1 MAGFMLT
8 LHHFDT
14 TTRVG
19 LELTEAIS
27 YCVANYLFPKAHF
40 SVGHINLD
48 TTEPKHLSP
57 YCGQS
62 LQFSS
67 GQRMYFSDQP
77 IGELLYPTPS
87 DRAAYGSLPFTP
99 CKSFHELRRM
109 RVLVIDHE
117 TGDSNGVLSDRQF
130 ARELVGDCWGKMSLS
145 LAEQFTS
152 RTDTP
157 IQFRLGIR
165 PQEGNDHYRI
175 AKGTLAPDGRI
186 ERLGG
191 TIEVAADSTVA
202 RELNF
207 GQYDLIFATSMF
219 KGRKGA
225 EAIAPGSYL
234 LDLGLGVK
242 IEAEYGRQKLGAQV
256 LVNYPVGVTQD
267 ILPKL
272 EIKAQQLKAALGS
285 PHALAREFITY
296 YEEKQEQRTARESG
310 FDLFGTTFDALF
322 DAETDPEGMS
332 REETLYAILKTDLAH
347 YGQLLEH
354 PFVIDELKSFA
365 QNRWTELAYSGGIKF
380 HSALA
385 QPCNKLADNEVCV
398 PLMPDGTE
406 LILTRSPL
414 VNSNGVIILTNRHIP
429 ELMSLRGCLHINPV
443 TAAKHLQADF
453 DGDRLAF
460 ERADKYPA
468 LAAEIK
474 EKLLPEKRYPD
485 VVKRHKVAYHGS
497 FEEIALRCAH
507 NDVGTIANQIMRAV
521 SIYNDTLNRPTTTLP
536 NYLKQ
541 VARYYAQQCEQLRE
555 GKLTISNHY
564 HQPMQEIAR
573 HAGKESLSATDT
585 QDVLTHVRTIQHQIV
600 CDLSNELQVAVDG
613 PKSSARPNMV
623 LFEACKRVGNCI
635 PVSFIKDKKND
646 ALYRDEPA
654 TASTFCPVGMMAR
667 LVNQHFAQVHLS
679 SRPIHLFRRLFPEP
693 PLGLN
698 EIGREIKEAYNEKLS
713 SVAALRDALTRDPER
728 RLPHLTLE
736 HNRKEIAITHLDAFP
751 TLELLANSQSLD
763 VRLIPRPPSIKDD
776 IPNHLFAQALINGQ
790 TCILGAVSLAD
801 SHGSQLKAGMR
812 FDGATVSICPAI
824 TESRIEAGWR
834 SLRSYVAMVRS
845 EHSPEERRHL
855 AAALWHAAHTKDEYR
870 SKKSVV
876 AFSLFPEESLNQLK
890 ELQFRELQVIG
901 LQYPTNQ
908 HRGHHFDQ
916 GQVIAEVVEQP
927 IAAKDGSITIKRGI
941 AIEGKFLAPFQ
952 QESPN
957 YSVGTIFHAVV
968 ELAPPASAIATL
980 SDGTE
985 LEIRKVPRFC
995 HAGVRFESQSASLTI
1010 ESTQYGL
1017 LVSLNRSPLGLL
1029 SPQSAD
1035 MIRSQYGAQ
1044 LSRGKQPVLDA
1055 TLTSTPSN
1063 TAIIRA
1069 DPSSFQ
1075 SPWQIEARRLGE
1087 ERELGGE
1094 LPVERVREQLRA
1106 QYIGYVGRAYE
1117 LNPELAPGL
1126 ALDLQVAQL
1135 ANTDGRTLAET
1146 AALLSTSDVL
1156 LKIRPEPSSPA
1167 WESYEAHARQY
1178 VLEVIKMSDGG
1189 YQERLASLPRVEN
1202 LDKDAHWR
1210 DRYLSYADRV
1220 RLANPFV
1227 LDSEELDRQVAALL
1241 HADGRSPD
1249 EAAAI
1254 FRARDALLT
1263 R

>member
-1 MAGFMLT
+1 MLT

-14 TTRVG
+14 NTRVE
-19 LELTEAIS
+19 LELNETVAH
-27 YCVANYLFPKAHF
+27 CVASYLFPKARF
-40 SVGHINLD
+40 SVGHLNRD
-48 TTEPKHLSP
+48 TATPNDLRP
-57 YCGQS
+57 YRSQT

-77 IGELLYPTPS
+77 VGELLYPTPS

-130 ARELVGDCWGKMSLS
+130 AKELVGDCWGKMSLT

-152 RTDTP
+152 RTDIP

-165 PQEGNDHYRI
+165 PQEGNEHYRI
-175 AKGTLAPDGRI
+175 AKGTLAPDARI

-191 TIEVAADSTVA
+191 SVEVTASPTVA

-207 GQYDLIFATSMF
+207 GQYDLILATSMF

-242 IEAEYGRQKLGAQV
+242 VEAEYGRQKLGAQV
-256 LVNYPVGVTQD
+256 LVNYPVGVAQD

-285 PHALAREFITY
+285 PHALAREFIAA
-296 YEEKQEQRTARESG
+296 YEEKQGQRSDREA
-310 FDLFGTTFDALF
+310 DLDIFGSTFDALF
-322 DAETDPEGMS
+322 DAEADPEGMS
-332 REETLYAILKTDLAH
+332 REEALYAILKTDLAH

-365 QNRWTELAYSGGIKF
+365 QHRWTELAYSGGIKF
-380 HSALA
+380 RSALA
-385 QPCNKLADNEVCV
+385 QPCDKLAATEVCV
-398 PLMPDGTE
+398 PTMPDGAE

-429 ELMSLRGCLHINPV
+429 ELMRLRGCIHINPEA
-443 TAAKHLQADF
+443 AAKHLQADF

-460 ERADKYPA
+460 ERADKYPS
-468 LAAEIK
+468 LAVEIR
-474 EKLLPEKRYPD
+474 EKLLPENRYPD
-485 VVKRHKVAYHGS
+485 VVKRDKVAYQGS
-497 FEEIALRCAH
+497 FEEIALHCAH

-521 SIYNDTLNRPTTTLP
+521 SIYNDTLGSPAATLL
-536 NYLKQ
+536 NYVKQ
-541 VARYYAQQCEQLRE
+541 IARYYAEQSDRLE
-555 GKLTISNHY
+555 QGKLSVPTHY
-564 HQPMQEIAR
+564 HLPMKAIAR
-573 HAGKESLSATDT
+573 YAMNQSLSAADI
-585 QDVLTHVRTIQHQIV
+585 QDALAHVRTLQRQIV

-613 PKSSARPNMV
+613 PKSAARPDMA
-623 LFEACKRVGNCI
+623 LFAACKAIGNCI
-635 PVSFIKDKKND
+635 PVSFIKDKKD
-646 ALYRDEPA
+646 GAIYRDQPA
-654 TASTFCPVGMMAR
+654 TASTYCPVGMMAQ
-667 LVNQHFAQVHLS
+667 LVNQHFDPVRLS
-679 SRPIHLFRRLFPEP
+679 ARPIHLFRRLFPEP
-693 PLGLN
+693 ERELA
-698 EIGREIKEAYNEKLS
+698 EIAKEVKETYNEKLS
-713 SVAALRDALTRDPER
+713 SVAALRDALARDPER
-728 RLPHLTLE
+728 GLPYLTVEHGGKQVAVTRLDTFGT
-736 HNRKEIAITHLDAFP
+736 AA
-751 TLELLANSQSLD
+751 LLAHSQKLD
-763 VRLIPRPPSIKDD
+763 VQLVPRPAGISSE
-776 IPNHLFAQALINGQ
+776 IPNQLFAQAVIGGQ
-790 TCILGAVSLAD
+790 TRTLGAVSLAD
-801 SHGSQLKAGMR
+801 AQGLQLKAGMR
-812 FDGATVSICPAI
+812 LNAATITLCPAI
-824 TESRIEAGWR
+824 TESRLEAGWR

-845 EHSPEERRHL
+845 EHSPEERHQL
-855 AAALWHAAHTKDEYR
+855 AAALWYAAHTKDEYGT
-870 SKKSVV
+870 KKSVV
-876 AFSLFPEESLNQLK
+876 AFSLFPEESLSQLS

-908 HRGHHFDQ
+908 HRGRQFGSQ
-916 GQVIAEVVEQP
+916 PVIAEVVEQP
-927 IAAKDGSITIKRGI
+927 IAAKDGTLILKRGL

-985 LEIRKVPRFC
+985 LEIRKVPHFC

-1029 SPQSAD
+1029 SHQSAD
-1035 MIRSQYGAQ
+1035 LIRSQYGAQ

-1075 SPWQIEARRLGE
+1075 SPWQIEARWLGE

-1094 LPVERVREQLRA
+1094 RSVERVREQLRD

-1126 ALDLQVAQL
+1126 ALDLQVVQL
-1135 ANTDGRTLAET
+1135 AHADGRTFNEIAS
-1146 AALLSTSDVL
+1146 LLSTSDTL
-1156 LKIRPEPSSPA
+1156 LKVRPEPGSPA
-1167 WESYEAHARQY
+1167 WEFYETHARQY
-1178 VLEVIKMSDGG
+1178 VLEVLRESDASNGNRSPVSPTEPHHHDT
-1189 YQERLASLPRVEN
+1189 YRSYAERVRRANPYVEGRVELN
-1202 LDKDAHWR
+1202 
-1210 DRYLSYADRV
+1210 
-1220 RLANPFV
+1220 
-1227 LDSEELDRQVAALL
+1227 RQVAALAR
-1241 HADGRSPD
+1241 ADGRSREEE
-1249 EAAAI
+1249 EAI
-1254 FRARDALLT
+1254 LRAGRELVV